1 MLVSCRAFGRVAGLL
16 SIALASF
23 MGTLVAQSSGD
34 ADLVLLNGNVYT
46 VDAAH
51 PRAQAVAVRGGRV
64 IFVGSTLEAK
74 ALIGAGTEVVD
85 LEGRTMIPG
94 MIDSHGHLSGLG
106 SALRIVDLVG
116 TRSYSEVI
124 ERVVARAARAQDGQ
138 WVQGRGWDQNEWGVT
153 RFPDHAALSTAIPD
167 HPVVLGRVDGHALL
181 ANAQAME
188 LAGIDRNTADPPGGR
203 ILRDDNGDAT
213 GVFIDRAM
221 GLVRSVIPQ
230 EGPAETHE
238 GLLLAQAELNRLG
251 LTGMHDAGVG
261 RGVIDIYEEMA
272 ERGEW
277 TVRNN
282 VMITPRDLDHYLA
295 LGPRRN
301 IGGNNFLSVASIK
314 VSVDGALGSR
324 GAALLEGYSDEPEN
338 NGLITVQEEE
348 LYPIAIAALR
358 NGFQLNVHA
367 IGDRANRMVLNT
379 FERALEAQPRADHRF
394 RIEHAQILHRHDIP
408 RFAELGVIPSM
419 QAIHQASDMY
429 WAENRLGWTRLQGAY
444 AWRSLL
450 DTGVIIPG
458 GSDFPVESP
467 DPLYSFHAAV
477 SRQDADNWPAGGWFP
492 QEVMTREEGL
502 RHMTIWGAQAS
513 FMEDEVGSI
522 EPGKLADFVVLSE
535 DIMTVPVERIL
546 DAKVLQTYVGGRKV
560 YDRATAEGRPRTDG

>member
-1 MLVSCRAFGRVAGLL
+1 MLVSVRSPGRLAAILSAVVVLSAG
-16 SIALASF
+16 A
-23 MGTLVAQSSGD
+23 LVAQESED

-64 IFVGSTLEAK
+64 VFVGSTREAE

-85 LEGRTMIPG
+85 LEGQTMIPG
-94 MIDSHGHLSGLG
+94 MIDSHGHLAGLG

-116 TRSYSEVI
+116 TRSYDEVI
-124 ERVVARAARAQDGQ
+124 ERVVERAGGVQAGQ

-153 RFPDHAALSTAIPD
+153 RFPEHAALSVAVPD

-181 ANAQAME
+181 ANSMAMQR
-188 LAGIDRNTADPPGGR
+188 AGIDRNTPDPAGGR
-203 ILRDDNGDAT
+203 IIRDENGDAT

-221 GLVRSVIPQ
+221 GLVRTVIPN

-261 RGVIDIYEEMA
+261 RGTIDIYEEMA
-272 ERGEW
+272 ARGEW
-277 TVRNN
+277 TVRNH
-282 VMITPRDLDHYLA
+282 VMITPSDLEHYLA
-295 LGPRRN
+295 LGPRKS
-301 IGGNNFLSVASIK
+301 IGGNNFLSVAAIK

-324 GAALLEGYSDEPEN
+324 GAALLEGYSDEPQN
-338 NGLITVQEEE
+338 TGLITVPEEE
-348 LYPIAIAALR
+348 LYPIAEAALR
-358 NGFQLNVHA
+358 SGFQLNVHA

-379 FERALEAQPRADHRF
+379 FERALEADPRADHRF
-394 RIEHAQILHRHDIP
+394 RVEHAQILHRHDLP
-408 RFAELGVIPSM
+408 RFAQLGVIPSM
-419 QAIHQASDMY
+419 QSIHQASDMY

-467 DPLYSFHAAV
+467 DPLLSFHAAV

-492 QEVMTREEGL
+492 QEIMTRDEGL
-502 RHMTIWGAQAS
+502 RHMTLWGAQAS

-522 EPGKLADFVVLSE
+522 EPGKLADFVVLSQ

-546 DAKVLQTYVGGRKV
+546 ETTILKTFVGGRLV
-560 YDRATAEGRPRTDG
+560 YDRESAEARPRTDD